1 MYMRKK
7 KVLKLIE
14 DMMLRSELDAQDLDN
29 MHSRAYHSGI
39 IDGMSDILYALSPER
54 ARRFPI
60 SINWFE
66 EDEQVS
72 KQELDRIQE
81 AERERTFE
89 YINREKEVHK

>member
-1 MYMRKK
+1 MRKK

-14 DMMLRSELDAQDLDN
+14 DMMLRSELDAQDLDD
-29 MHSRAYHSGI
+29 MHSRAYHSGV
-39 IDGMSDILYALSPER
+39 IDGMGDILYVLSPKR

-72 KQELDRIQE
+72 KQELDRIRE

-89 YINREKEVHK
+89 YINREKEVHQ